1 MVLRPLLRR
10 ASKIVRALAW
20 LALFLALPV
29 GAQSSQAA
37 RSDSAAVA
45 SALHRFLTAFENL
58 DWEPFR
64 DSFRDSATVFHPAAN
79 LPKRVT
85 GRGAIDST
93 FRAVFADVRAHAS
106 GGPPF
111 QRLTPADLRPGN
123 PKIKPLIAYEVG
135 RARRHYAFAAP
146 GIPLLEPASQAC
158 MRTAYRLYGG
168 ILDEVEAADYDVF
181 ARRATVP
188 NSRRA
193 AVAIRSLLTRPG
205 TEVSA

>member
-64 DSFRDSATVFHPAAN
+64 DSFSDSATVFHPAAN

-111 QRLTPADLRPGN
+111 QRLTPADLR
-123 PKIKPLIAYEVG
+123 IEPL
-135 RARRHYAFAAP
+135 AP
-146 GIPLLEPASQAC
+146 GVVLATFELPTPNGSGAIPSSSDAKAP
-158 MRTAYRLYGG
+158 RGG
-168 ILDEVEAADYDVF
+168 SFIS
-181 ARRATVP
+181 TP
-188 NSRRA
+188 PTSRR
-193 AVAIRSLLTRPG
+193 LLRGNWGLRDT
-205 TEVSA
+205 